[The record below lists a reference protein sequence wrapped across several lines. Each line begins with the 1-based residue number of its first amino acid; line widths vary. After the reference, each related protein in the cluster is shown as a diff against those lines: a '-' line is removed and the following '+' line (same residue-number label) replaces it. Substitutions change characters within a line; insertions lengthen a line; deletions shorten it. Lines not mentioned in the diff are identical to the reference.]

1 MSSCIIQRL
10 TSNKSYLGLLLAE
23 DPIRNNLSN
32 LSAEDFPDKGLG
44 EQDPDFKMHL
54 RAPLSMSS
62 FRVFKFPALAA

>member
-1 MSSCIIQRL
+1 
-10 TSNKSYLGLLLAE
+10 LLAE